1 MPNQDRN
8 ELHCND
14 LQWSTISCN
23 DLQWATI
30 SYNYDFLPRAT
41 KITDN
46 DRLSFIIII
55 IIIIINLTLMMRVVQ
70 GQIVSLN
77 ATQTSRL
84 DMTLGS

>member
-1 MPNQDRN
+1 MPNKDRN

-14 LQWSTISCN
+14 LQWSTISCS
-23 DLQWATI
+23 DRQWATI
-30 SYNYDFLPRAT
+30 SYNYDFLPRAA
-41 KITDN
+41 KITGN

-55 IIIIINLTLMMRVVQ
+55 IIIIINLTLMMRVMQ

>member
-1 MPNQDRN
+1 M
-8 ELHCND
+8 
-14 LQWSTISCN
+14 
-23 DLQWATI
+23 
-30 SYNYDFLPRAT
+30 SYNKLQLRFPT

-55 IIIIINLTLMMRVVQ
+55 IIIIIINLTLMMHVVQ

>member
-1 MPNQDRN
+1 MSYIAMTY
-8 ELHCND
+8 ND
-14 LQWSTISCN
+14 LIISCN

-30 SYNYDFLPRAT
+30 SYNKLQLRFPT

-46 DRLSFIIII
+46 DRLSFIIIIII